1 MDIRKLVPNTGRF
14 NKKNDKFKKN
24 KQKPAPEVK
33 KKKWQLIDEEVAVL
47 KTKYSE
53 INSSKVEKFT
63 DFPLSKLTLDG
74 LSASKYSK
82 PTDIQR
88 ESIGLALQGHDIL
101 GAAKTGSG
109 KTLAFLIPILEHLYR
124 EKWTPLDGMGALII
138 SPTRE
143 LAFQTFQVLK
153 KIGTSHDF
161 SAGLV
166 IGGKHV
172 REEKERMTTT
182 NIVVCTPGRLLQHME
197 ETFNFTADA
206 LQILVLD
213 EADRI
218 LDLGFAEAMNAII
231 ENLPASRQTLLFS
244 ATQTKSVKDLARLSL
259 KDPMYVSV
267 HEHATHST
275 PAKLEQSYIVCELHH
290 KINVLWSFVKNH
302 LYSKVLVFISCCKL
316 VRYIHEAFRILRPG
330 QTILAL
336 HGGMNQIKRMEVYDM
351 FCRKKHAVLFA
362 TDIAAR
368 GLDIPA
374 VNWVVQMDCPEDVNT
389 YIHRVGRTARF
400 EQNGEALLIL
410 LPSEEE
416 AMVKQLI
423 DRKIPINQIKVN
435 QQKIVNLKCKLEAN
449 CASCLE
455 LKAMA
460 QRAFKAYIKN
470 IYLMKNKKVFDV
482 TKLDTELYARS
493 IGLAFPPRIRFL
505 QKHNKQLASQKPSDT
520 DPYSKHKTFSD
531 SEGEGEEQSEN
542 ESSGEQTEDKMVCA
556 YDSGNHSKSN
566 AALGFEVDDEGEQL
580 FSVKNIDV
588 DVPEGFGK
596 IDMNML
602 TSTKNR
608 TITREEE
615 VKKKQKLARKANVS
629 LNKKIVF
636 DEGKEESDEEDVE
649 EKKGLN
655 IELAKKRM
663 EEADKSD
670 KELYRQLIKQRK
682 RDEKIKLKEKK
693 KAELDEMRKR
703 LAAEDGEEDEEV
715 EVVFH
720 KGDVDDDQDPLDF
733 IPDPDQ
739 IYNNTDQQSYSDDDE
754 EEEDDERPKTKKQK
768 IEVKSESESEDD
780 DDDDTSDEDKDVSGV
795 GASLPD
801 DEELALRLLQK
812 Y

>member
-24 KQKPAPEVK
+24 KQKPVPEVK

-182 NIVVCTPGRLLQHME
+182 NIVVCTPGRLLEHME
-197 ETFNFTADA
+197 ETFNFTADS

-316 VRYIHEAFRILRPG
+316 VSYIHEAFRILRPG

-542 ESSGEQTEDKMVCA
+542 ESSSEQTEDKMVCA
-556 YDSGNHSKSN
+556 YDSGNHSKSK

-580 FSVKNIDV
+580 FSVKHVDV

-596 IDMNML
+596 IDVNML

-636 DEGKEESDEEDVE
+636 EEGKEESDEEDVD
-649 EKKGLN
+649 EKRGLN

-739 IYNNTDQQSYSDDDE
+739 IYNNTDEEASSE
-754 EEEDDERPKTKKQK
+754 EEEEEERPKTKKRK
-768 IEVKSESESEDD
+768 VEVESESDDDEDD
-780 DDDDTSDEDKDVSGV
+780 DTGDEDEDVSGV

>member
-1 MDIRKLVPNTGRF
+1 KFP
-14 NKKNDKFKKN
+14 KKRDKFQQKHKKHV
-24 KQKPAPEVK
+24 PEVK
-33 KKKWQLIDEEVAVL
+33 KKKWQLIDEEVVEL
-47 KTKYSE
+47 KGKYSE
-53 INSSKVEKFT
+53 INTSKVEKFT
-63 DFPLSKLTLDG
+63 DFPLSKLTLEG
-74 LSASKYSK
+74 LASAKYIK

-88 ESIGLALQGHDIL
+88 EAIGLALQGQDIL

-182 NIVVCTPGRLLQHME
+182 NIVVCTPGRLLQHMG
-197 ETFNFTADA
+197 ETYNFTADS

-218 LDLGFAEAMNAII
+218 LDLGFAETMNAII
-231 ENLPASRQTLLFS
+231 ENLPSTRQTLLFS

-267 HEHATHST
+267 HEHAKHST
-275 PAKLEQSYIVCELHH
+275 PATLEQSYIVCELHH

-316 VRYIHEAFRILRPG
+316 VRYIHEAFRLLRPG

-336 HGGMNQIKRMEVYDM
+336 HGGMNQIKRMENYDK

-400 EQNGEALLIL
+400 EKNGEALLIL

-416 AMVKQLI
+416 SMIKQLT
-423 DRKIPINQIKVN
+423 DRKIPINQIRVN

-470 IYLMKNKKVFDV
+470 VFLMKDKSIFDV
-482 TKLDTELYARS
+482 SKLDTELYARS

-505 QKHNKQLASQKPSDT
+505 QKHNKK
-520 DPYSKHKTFSD
+520 
-531 SEGEGEEQSEN
+531 
-542 ESSGEQTEDKMVCA
+542 
-556 YDSGNHSKSN
+556 
-566 AALGFEVDDEGEQL
+566 
-580 FSVKNIDV
+580 
-588 DVPEGFGK
+588 
-596 IDMNML
+596 
-602 TSTKNR
+602 
-608 TITREEE
+608 
-615 VKKKQKLARKANVS
+615 
-629 LNKKIVF
+629 
-636 DEGKEESDEEDVE
+636 
-649 EKKGLN
+649 
-655 IELAKKRM
+655 
-663 EEADKSD
+663 
-670 KELYRQLIKQRK
+670 
-682 RDEKIKLKEKK
+682 
-693 KAELDEMRKR
+693 
-703 LAAEDGEEDEEV
+703 
-715 EVVFH
+715 
-720 KGDVDDDQDPLDF
+720 
-733 IPDPDQ
+733 
-739 IYNNTDQQSYSDDDE
+739 
-754 EEEDDERPKTKKQK
+754 
-768 IEVKSESESEDD
+768 
-780 DDDDTSDEDKDVSGV
+780 
-795 GASLPD
+795 
-801 DEELALRLLQK
+801 
-812 Y
+812 